1 MNEQQY
7 QSLIHEA
14 EKARRN
20 SYAPYSHFAVGAAL
34 LSEDGQ
40 VFSGCNIENASYPL
54 GNCAERSAFFKA
66 ASVGARRFTAI
77 AIAGG
82 PAGSDVLAACPP
94 CGACRQVMREF
105 CRGDFLIF
113 YSDGAGG
120 YVRRSLDE
128 LLPDAFG
135 PDNL

>member
-66 ASVGARRFTAI
+66 ASEGARRFTAI

-94 CGACRQVMREF
+94 CHPPW
-105 CRGDFLIF
+105 
-113 YSDGAGG
+113 
-120 YVRRSLDE
+120 YVPKLSGKLTSQPSPHHSNPAD
-128 LLPDAFG
+128 
-135 PDNL
+135 